1 MLQALGLLLGAQ
13 GVTCMVPPED
23 QGDATIRTARSIPG
37 LQQSHLAACARVL
50 RPGEG
55 NLRRSRNGGG

>member
-1 MLQALGLLLGAQ
+1 MLLALGLLLGAQ

-37 LQQSHLAACARVL
+37 LQQSHRRCPSGSVCTRAA
-50 RPGEG
+50 
-55 NLRRSRNGGG
+55 SW